1 MPSRRRPTLM
11 LTDPAPQGPDA
22 ANAAAAADVPP
33 RAATHDDIAQLA
45 YLRAES
51 RGFTPGLELEDW
63 LWAEATLCARLV
75 GTRADEDTKPG

>member
-1 MPSRRRPTLM
+1 MPSLRRPTLT
-11 LTDPAPQGPDA
+11 LPDPAPPGADA
-22 ANAAAAADVPP
+22 ANAAAADDVPP

-63 LWAEATLCARLV
+63 LWAEATLCARLLR
-75 GTRADEDTKPG
+75 TPTDEDTKPG